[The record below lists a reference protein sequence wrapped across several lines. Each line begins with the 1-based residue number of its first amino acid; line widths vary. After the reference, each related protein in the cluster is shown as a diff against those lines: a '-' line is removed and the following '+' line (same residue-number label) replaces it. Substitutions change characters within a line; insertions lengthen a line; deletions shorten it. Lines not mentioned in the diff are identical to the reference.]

1 MAARYCLFGY
11 YGQGNMGD
19 EAILASMVRGLSS
32 AGIQLTVYS
41 SHPVMVSRMHQVDS
55 CKLFPLTLV
64 RLAKSLLKRN
74 RVSILRAIWCF
85 IRADVIVIGGGG
97 LFFDTPETNK
107 WMKGYVS
114 LVALAKRLGKRVA
127 IVGVSV
133 GPLHHWGSRGDL
145 RRAFEQS
152 SLVTVRDEP
161 SRALLID
168 CGVEQS
174 KIRVVPDFVFALP
187 TCEHVRAVEILKA
200 ETGFTTSDLVVLAPC
215 VYNIEVEGWIDSYR
229 ALIAELVST
238 FKLSVVLVPMQ
249 RTGRNDDLYAIER
262 IVEKMDKSV
271 LASVGWI
278 TGAYSPIEI
287 QGVFSLA
294 SFVFSERLHGTI
306 MAANTGRPFMSLA
319 YMPKVAGV
327 LDMLGNPTSGVSM
340 DAFCRQDYFQALS
353 EALLGSIKEPG
364 KNNRAYACQEEAKR
378 NLGYLIDLEAR

>member
-11 YGQGNMGD
+11 YGQGNLGD
-19 EAILASMVRGLSS
+19 EAILASMVAGLSS

-41 SHPVMVSRMHQVDS
+41 DDPILVSGMHQVDS
-55 CKLFPLTLV
+55 CNIFPITLV
-64 RLAKSLLKRN
+64 RFAKSLLKRD
-74 RVSILRAIWCF
+74 RLSILRAIWRF

-97 LFFDTPETNK
+97 LFFDTPETNR

-114 LVALAKRLGKRVA
+114 LVGLAKRLRKKVA

-133 GPLHHWGSRGDL
+133 GPIHHWDSRGEL
-145 RRAFEQS
+145 KRAFEHS
-152 SLVTVRDEP
+152 DLITVRDGP

-174 KIRVVPDFVFALP
+174 EIRVVPDFVFALP
-187 TCEHVRAVEILKA
+187 SCEQTRAAEILKA
-200 ETGFTTSDLVVLAPC
+200 ETGFTGSDFVVLAPC
-215 VYNIEVEGWIDSYR
+215 VYNIGVEGWIDSYR
-229 ALIAELVST
+229 ALITEIIST
-238 FKLSVVLVPMQ
+238 SKRSVVLVPMQ
-249 RTGRNDDLYAIER
+249 RTNGHDDFYAIER
-262 IVEKMDKSV
+262 IIEKIDPSV
-271 LASVGWI
+271 LARVGWI
-278 TGAYSPIEI
+278 AGAYSPTEI

-340 DAFCRQDYFQALS
+340 DAFCKQEYFQALR
-353 EALLGSIKEPG
+353 EALQTSVKEPG
-364 KNNRAYACQEEAKR
+364 KNNSPYSFQEEAKR
-378 NLGYLIDLEAR
+378 NFDYLIDLRMR